1 MILSFLLS
9 MIAYCA
15 VSFPIYCIFRMFF
28 MKNRRKSVRRE
39 LGMAA
44 FFFYSVSIFSQ
55 TIIPNFQLLNG
66 KIIFDTSTA
75 YVRSNFTPFRT
86 IMLYYDQLNG
96 PLANI
101 AFYNLAG
108 NIVLFIPFGIFI
120 PLLWKKFRGWRIMHL
135 VAFIIPLFIE
145 GTQYFIGRSI
155 DVDDVLLNAI
165 AIVIGFVVFKIF
177 RRLSKMRQAKVKKV
191 VTNDSCLLK

>member
-1 MILSFLLS
+1 MIHSFLLS
-9 MIAYCA
+9 MIAYCT
-15 VSFPIYCIFRMFF
+15 VSFPIYCILRMFY
-28 MKNRRKSVRRE
+28 MKNKTRNVGRE
-39 LGMAA
+39 LVMLV

-55 TIIPNFQLLNG
+55 TIIPNFQFSNG
-66 KIIFDTSTA
+66 QIIFDTSTA
-75 YVRSNFTPFRT
+75 FVRSNFTPLQT

-108 NIVLFIPFGIFI
+108 NIVLFIPFGFLI
-120 PLLWKKFRGWRIMHL
+120 PLLWKKFRGWRIMHI

-165 AIVIGFVVFKIF
+165 AIVIGFMLFKIF
-177 RRLSKMRQAKVKKV
+177 RRLRKMSTSK
-191 VTNDSCLLK
+191 